1 MALTMNLACYLCR
14 KTIQTGSRYLGSRVI
29 LQRQAHNI
37 QSKKKPNVAPWL
49 KRMKERR
56 QETAEALESEP
67 VVIDETPVIMRYL
80 QGVKSTDNVEKQ
92 ANETESGVLMNNS
105 VETYLKEMK
114 YDIEALKHAQKEPG
128 NDVDI
133 VTLKSETGEA
143 KVARDMLFGTP
154 DPSVPL
160 SEVPCGGCGSLL
172 HCQDTGIPGFMP
184 QELFKGLTKEELQK
198 QLCQRCTM
206 LKDHDHLIHYAVDR
220 QTYTQIV
227 KKIRS
232 EKALVLM
239 VVDVTDMENSVIKDF
254 LKRIGERRPVYIIG
268 NKIDL
273 VPKDQKGYMNNIA
286 LGLIET
292 CLRANLN
299 PIENNIRHVCLVSA
313 KTGYG
318 IEGLITKLMIDWE
331 YRGLY

>member
-1 MALTMNLACYLCR
+1 MNLACQLCQR
-14 KTIQTGSRYLGSRVI
+14 TIRRGSHYLGSWVM

-37 QSKKKPNVAPWL
+37 QSKRKANVPPWL
-49 KRMKERR
+49 RKMKERR
-56 QETAEALESEP
+56 QAALEAQESEP
-67 VVIDETPVIMRYL
+67 VVIDETPVIMKYL
-80 QGVKSTDNVEKQ
+80 QDLKSKEIVEKR
-92 ANETESGVLMNNS
+92 ANETQSEGMLNDDLQS
-105 VETYLKEMK
+105 YLKEMK
-114 YDIEALKHAQKEPG
+114 YDIEALKHELKVPG
-128 NDVDI
+128 TKDDI

-143 KVARDMLFGTP
+143 KVARHMLFGTP
-154 DPSVPL
+154 NPAIPPSD
-160 SEVPCGGCGSLL
+160 VPCGGCGALL
-172 HCQDTGIPGFMP
+172 HCQDTGIPGFIP
-184 QELFKGLTKEELQK
+184 QELFKGQTKKDLQK

-220 QTYTQIV
+220 QTYSQVV

-239 VVDVTDMENSVIKDF
+239 VVDITDIENSVIKDF

-286 LGLIET
+286 MGLIET

-318 IEGLITKLMIDWE
+318 IEGLISKLMNDWE
-331 YRGLY
+331 YKGI